1 VKKILIAAVAVCAAG
16 WCASTSLAQEQMAGP
31 PKVLEIQRE
40 YGKFGKGPA
49 HQKNEAAYVQAMT
62 AAKSPDRYFAA
73 VSTSGANEAWFFV
86 PHMSFDDY
94 QKSSDAQEKNTA
106 LRAQLDRVMDRDAD
120 FISNG
125 TTILAVYDDKKS
137 YHANVDIASMRYFEV
152 ETVRFRFGHDK
163 EWGELVNLVN
173 STLDK
178 AKMDVHAAFY
188 NVAYGAPANTV
199 LIFTPHKSLGEVDT
213 AFASFDKQFMDALG
227 SDGQKKLA
235 ELEGSAIMSDQTELF
250 AFDPKMSYPPDEW
263 AKADPFWKNSAP
275 KMAATPASA
284 PAKKPAASPT
294 SKQ

>member
-1 VKKILIAAVAVCAAG
+1 MKRILIAAVAVCAAG
-16 WCASTSLAQEQMAGP
+16 WCASTSLAQEQMSGP

-49 HQKNEAAYVQAMT
+49 HQKNEAAYVQAVM

-73 VSTSGANEAWFFV
+73 VSTSGTNEAWFFV
-86 PHMSFDDY
+86 GHDSFDAY

-120 FISNG
+120 FVSNG
-125 TTILAVYDDKKS
+125 TTILATFDEKKS
-137 YHANVDIASMRYFEV
+137 YHPNINIAPMRYIEV
-152 ETVRFRFGHDK
+152 ETIRYRFGHDK
-163 EWGELVNLVN
+163 EWEELVNLVN

-178 AKMDVHAAFY
+178 AKMDVHAVFY
-188 NVAYGAPANTV
+188 DVAYGSPANTV
-199 LIFTPHKSLGEVDT
+199 LIFTPHKSLAEVDT

-235 ELEGSAIMSDQTELF
+235 DLEGAAIMTDQTELF
-250 AFDPKMSYPPDEW
+250 AIDPKMSYPPDEW
-263 AKADPFWKNSAP
+263 AKADSFWKNSAP
-275 KMAATPASA
+275 KMAAMPASA

>member
-1 VKKILIAAVAVCAAG
+1 MRKTVISAGLLCVAGLAG
-16 WCASTSLAQEQMAGP
+16 SSAIAQEMQGP

-49 HQKNEAAYVQAMT
+49 HQRNETAYVQAVM
-62 AAKSPDRYFAA
+62 AAKSPVRYFAA
-73 VSTSGANEAWFFV
+73 VSTSGTNEAWFFV
-86 PHMSFDDY
+86 GHDSFDAY
-94 QKSSDAQEKNTA
+94 QKSSDEQEKNTA

-125 TTILAVYDDKKS
+125 TTILATYDEKKS
-137 YHANVDIASMRYFEV
+137 YHPNIDIAAMRYMEV
-152 ETVRFRFGHDK
+152 ETIRVRLGHDK
-163 EWGELVNLVN
+163 EWEELVSLVN

-178 AKMDVHAAFY
+178 AKMDVHAVFY
-188 NVAYGAPANTV
+188 DVAYGAPANTV
-199 LIFTPHKSLGEVDT
+199 LIFTPHKSLGEVDA

-235 ELEGSAIMSDQTELF
+235 DLEGAAILSDQTELF

-263 AKADPFWKNSAP
+263 VKADAFWK
-275 KMAATPASA
+275 ATPAAKTAAA
-284 PAKKPAASPT
+284 PAAASAKKPAASPT